1 MLGLQRRR
9 GRGFEELALRSLQ
22 VTGRVQ
28 AGSWADVNV
37 ATISCSSLS
46 PDSDLCPGRCPR
58 RKGRLWC
65 GVCRESGS
73 REAVAGALGTGPRWD
88 GRVGDRQ
95 DGADP
100 PDGEW
105 TSQGTIW
112 AALLA
117 PRGIGRGCL
126 RLRHPPEGSSL
137 HTMPSN
143 PASPSL
149 ALLHHSKAAFSLV
162 LSAKVLHRLLLN

>member
-9 GRGFEELALRSLQ
+9 GCGFEEFALQSLQ

-46 PDSDLCPGRCPR
+46 LDSDLCPGRCPR
-58 RKGRLWC
+58 RKGRPWC
-65 GVCRESGS
+65 GVYREGGS
-73 REAVAGALGTGPRWD
+73 RQAVAGVLGTGPRRD

-105 TSQGTIW
+105 TAQGTIW

-126 RLRHPPEGSSL
+126 RPEAPAPPRGQQ
-137 HTMPSN
+137 PSYHALQ
-143 PASPSL
+143 PSPPQPSTPPPQQ
-149 ALLHHSKAAFSLV
+149 S
-162 LSAKVLHRLLLN
+162 RLLTSPLC